1 MKVHQV
7 ELRVCIKASFLPI
20 KSVKDKVIQ
29 WLTEDFSHSKYL
41 SGFAEEFLDHIHPT
55 AHFKQLK

>member
-7 ELRVCIKASFLPI
+7 ELRVCIKAPFLPI

-29 WLTEDFSHSKYL
+29 
-41 SGFAEEFLDHIHPT
+41 
-55 AHFKQLK
+55 